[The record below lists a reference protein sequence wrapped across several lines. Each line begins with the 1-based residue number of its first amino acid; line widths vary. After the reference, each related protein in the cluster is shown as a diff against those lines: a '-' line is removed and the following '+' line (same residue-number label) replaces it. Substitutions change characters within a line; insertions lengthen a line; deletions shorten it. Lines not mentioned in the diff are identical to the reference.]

1 MCFFW
6 CLIDFRSFLLRS
18 RYSLIS
24 FTRRTFEDSRSYRSP
39 RPRSLPP
46 AVPPFPRTHSFHP
59 ICVARLIPVLVLIDH
74 FLFFRYFSS
83 FPPPRAH
90 MYDRFS
96 TIHHTTARSD
106 VEIPSFGQVAAFFG
120 ICVWLV
126 PFGLFVSLSAG
137 ELVLPTMGSDGSVST
152 MLPQGGDTRHQGM
165 VKQVFAAVGGW
176 VQDTGLALGWTAA
189 GGRYAGRY
197 R

>member
-106 VEIPSFGQVAAFFG
+106 VEIPSFGQVAAF
-120 ICVWLV
+120 
-126 PFGLFVSLSAG
+126 
-137 ELVLPTMGSDGSVST
+137 LPTMGSDGSVST